1 MGKKNTKKTK
11 KQTFDYFTLKNN
23 SIKNNSIK
31 NNSIKNNSIKNDSMK
46 TKKYKKLFKTKNLSF
61 VEKKYCSCLMKV
73 RNTKFNPYGI
83 CTNSVYNLQG
93 LKRNKVVECGKYYDF
108 SQYTVPMLRFFL
120 KEKKVKG
127 ISKMNKKQLLN
138 LLKKYQNKK

>member
-1 MGKKNTKKTK
+1 MRKKNTKKTK
-11 KQTFDYFTLKNN
+11 KQTFDYFTLKND
-23 SIKNNSIK
+23 
-31 NNSIKNNSIKNDSMK
+31 SIKNDSIK
-46 TKKYKKLFKTKNLSF
+46 NNIEKIKKYNKLFKTKKLSF

-93 LKRNKVVECGKYYDF
+93 LKRNKVVECGKYYNF
-108 SQYTVPMLRFFL
+108 TKYTVPMLRFFL

-127 ISKMNKKQLLN
+127 ISSEFFFKICHFILLF
-138 LLKKYQNKK
+138 

>member
-1 MGKKNTKKTK
+1 
-11 KQTFDYFTLKNN
+11 
-23 SIKNNSIK
+23 
-31 NNSIKNNSIKNDSMK
+31 
-46 TKKYKKLFKTKNLSF
+46 
-61 VEKKYCSCLMKV
+61 MKV

-83 CTNSVYNLQG
+83 CNNSVYNLQG

-108 SQYTVPMLRFFL
+108 SKYTVPMLRFFL
-120 KEKKVKG
+120 KEKKIKG

>member
-1 MGKKNTKKTK
+1 MKKLNTKKTK
-11 KQTFDYFTLKNN
+11 KQTLEYLTLKNVT
-23 SIKNNSIK
+23 IKNNTEK
-31 NNSIKNNSIKNDSMK
+31 K
-46 TKKYKKLFKTKNLSF
+46 KKYNKIFKTKNLSF

-108 SQYTVPMLRFFL
+108 SNYTIPMLKFFL

-138 LLKKYQNKK
+138 LLKNYQNKKKQ

>member
-1 MGKKNTKKTK
+1 
-11 KQTFDYFTLKNN
+11 
-23 SIKNNSIK
+23 
-31 NNSIKNNSIKNDSMK
+31 MK
-46 TKKYKKLFKTKNLSF
+46 TKKYNKLFKTKKLSF

-108 SQYTVPMLRFFL
+108 SNYTVPMLKFFL
-120 KEKKVKG
+120 NEKKVKG
-127 ISKMNKKQLLN
+127 KSKMNKKQLLN
-138 LLKKYQNKK
+138 LLKNYQNKKKQ

>member
-31 NNSIKNNSIKNDSMK
+31 NNSINNNSMK
-46 TKKYKKLFKTKNLSF
+46 TKKYNKLFKTKNLSF
-61 VEKKYCSCLMKV
+61 VEKKFCSCLMKV

-108 SQYTVPMLRFFL
+108 SKYTVPMLRFFL

>member
-1 MGKKNTKKTK
+1 MKKLNTKKTK
-11 KQTFDYFTLKNN
+11 KQTLEYLTLKNVTLKN
-23 SIKNNSIK
+23 VTIKNNTEK
-31 NNSIKNNSIKNDSMK
+31 K
-46 TKKYKKLFKTKNLSF
+46 KKYNKIFKTKNLSF

-108 SQYTVPMLRFFL
+108 SNYTIPMLKFFL

-138 LLKKYQNKK
+138 LLKNYQNKKKQ